1 MSFKFNIPKCIYII
15 FGNVDDD
22 ILNTSMYILI

>member
-1 MSFKFNIPKCIYII
+1 MSFKVNIPKSIYMI

-22 ILNTSMYILI
+22 ILNTSMYMLI